1 MKTEKSKVMDM
12 VMVIHSALVRSHQST
27 YEGSFGPVP
36 RGAPRANI
44 APNCLCLLMRGR
56 ASRSGGAHPTS
67 PHGAMPTSPSRART
81 RGGSRCCIVKPLLA
95 VGYGVEALQ

>member
-1 MKTEKSKVMDM
+1 MDALPGERRRPVEMMHMHGPSFWLVM

-81 RGGSRCCIVKPLLA
+81 HAQR
-95 VGYGVEALQ
+95 E